1 MNILAGMSMNVP
13 ESAGQD
19 IAATGR
25 ILTGGE
31 RFEGQQRVAISQ
43 NKQDS
48 TMTSPEK
55 RIEPK

>member
-1 MNILAGMSMNVP
+1 MNVP

-19 IAATGR
+19 IAATSR

>member
-1 MNILAGMSMNVP
+1 MNVP

-55 RIEPK
+55 RRTVRAKINKNIP

>member
-43 NKQDS
+43 NK
-48 TMTSPEK
+48 
-55 RIEPK
+55 